1 MMSRPIAAIAAGLIA
16 ITAAPTL
23 VLGIAVPA
31 YAQTAAVTIQV
42 QSAVTIAVNAAKAS
56 ADYARLS
63 PAQKAQRLAAA
74 VQIAIASQ
82 LNLGASAADVSAAL
96 ANLVN
101 ANFITLSTAAQGA
114 AQAASQVAAQ
124 SGAGSG
130 SKSQALQLVTSL
142 GDGTGPLGGLVANA
156 GGLQVAVSAT
166 NASGQTVS
174 VVTSLSSVLA
184 AAAAGNLGNA
194 TFNNGT
200 LTIGGVTTTTG
211 FTPCTNVIA
220 DYC

>member
-1 MMSRPIAAIAAGLIA
+1 MISRPIATIVAGMIA
-16 ITAAPTL
+16 ITPAPAF
-23 VLGIAVPA
+23 VLGLALPGF
-31 YAQTAAVTIQV
+31 AQADAIQV

-56 ADYARLS
+56 ADYAGLS
-63 PAQKAQRLAAA
+63 PAQKAQRLASA
-74 VQIAIASQ
+74 VQSAVASQ
-82 LNLGASAADVSAAL
+82 LTNGASAADVSAAL

-101 ANFITLSTAAQGA
+101 ANFITLSTATQGA
-114 AQAASQVAAQ
+114 AQGASQVAAA

-130 SKSQALQLVTSL
+130 SKSAALQLVTNL
-142 GDGTGPLGGLVANA
+142 GNGTGDLGLLVANA
-156 GGLQVAVSAT
+156 GGLEVAVSAT

-174 VVTSLSSVLA
+174 VITSLSSVLA

-194 TFNNGT
+194 TFVNGT
-200 LTIGGVTTTTG
+200 LTIGGATTTTG